1 LWELVFIPEAIQ
13 DIDKL
18 DGSVR
23 NQVLKGI
30 YKVSQN
36 PLPKNKGGY
45 GEPLGNKQNLHLS
58 GLFKIKFRDV
68 GIRVVYSLQ
77 EIENKMTVIVVS
89 VREDYKVYEE
99 AEKRRKKF

>member
-1 LWELVFIPEAIQ
+1 LWELVFIPEAIE

-45 GEPLGNKQNLHLS
+45 GEPLGNKHNLHLS

-89 VREDYKVYEE
+89 VREDNIVYIE
-99 AEKRRKKF
+99 ADKRRKK